1 MHGMALARAAGA
13 PGSQPPTGYCVNVLL
28 HPLLEGIW
36 PVEHHITLEVRVRR
50 CRGTGV
56 GAAEAQ
62 GCQAG
67 DALQSAH
74 AMQGG
79 AARQKACKMGG
90 ARRAGQEGAGSSW
103 ARLARGQRRLAPSR
117 EPAPQRC
124 LALQGSLQLLTTAA
138 PSCTAPHRRNLLVL
152 LGKWG
157 YHHGGDLVHPQIGAA
172 AAQHAQRAA
181 AVFERGARGGATG
194 GREGGSCDGDGG
206 GSAARRQPRTAACSA
221 AWPAQG
227 SCPAPVQQARVAAHL
242 ALVPKLPLALL
253 LDLLVPI
260 VGLPR
265 MEGCK
270 SGHVAWAQ
278 ESCAGM
284 VRRATTCQLAKLHLP
299 SSRSLPGPPATAN
312 VSQNRHWNWH
322 RNHNAFSGW
331 PPTLTT
337 RDCHCV

>member
-1 MHGMALARAAGA
+1 MGSACQRPAQAGPLQGARPAALPGVAGLPAASNHAAPLLHGSSPPQSAGT
-13 PGSQPPTGYCVNVLL
+13 PREVGIPPRWGSRPPTNR
-28 HPLLEGIW
+28 H
-36 PVEHHITLEVRVRR
+36 RR
-50 CRGTGV
+50 C
-56 GAAEAQ
+56 
-62 GCQAG
+62 
-67 DALQSAH
+67 
-74 AMQGG
+74 
-79 AARQKACKMGG
+79 
-90 ARRAGQEGAGSSW
+90 
-103 ARLARGQRRLAPSR
+103 
-117 EPAPQRC
+117 
-124 LALQGSLQLLTTAA
+124 TA
-138 PSCTAPHRRNLLVL
+138 CTAC
-152 LGKWG
+152 GS
-157 YHHGGDLVHPQIGAA
+157 
-172 AAQHAQRAA
+172 
-181 AVFERGARGGATG
+181 VFERGARGGATG

-227 SCPAPVQQARVAAHL
+227 SCPAPVQQASVAAHL
-242 ALVPKLPLALL
+242 ALVPKLPPALL
-253 LDLLVPI
+253 LGLLVPI

-322 RNHNAFSGW
+322 RNHNAFPGW